1 MTQLAQCLP
10 TQITRNG
17 YASLWIKNGEPDF
30 KGIHKNKAIVKLID
44 ELGKE
49 TVVKI
54 VYAILFD
61 FCSAL
66 NFQRNMTVPQMT
78 DCALMMVDECGS
90 LRIEDYMAMFRLAK
104 AGKLGELYGKLDIM
118 DISRFMDV
126 YYELRERDA
135 ENQIRLAE
143 QKRLEQ
149 KKLASPKGEERE
161 VKINHEFF
169 KATME
174 ESIDKVREI
183 DRERRR
189 LEAESLKERRKQQR
203 EAYAKAH
210 GIELDTIKKH
220 INNKTEPD
228 QSDIDWWESFKKK
241 KK

>member
-1 MTQLAQCLP
+1 MKQLAQCLP

-30 KGIHKNKAIVKLID
+30 KGIHKNKAIVKLVD

-90 LRIEDYMAMFRLAK
+90 LRIEDYMAMFRMAK

-118 DISRFMDV
+118 DISRFMDA
-126 YYELRERDA
+126 YHEMRERDA
-135 ENQIRLAE
+135 EKQIQIDAEKKIQIAE
-143 QKRLEQ
+143 QKRKEQ
-149 KKLASPKGEERE
+149 KMLAAPKGKIVEVDLSKAIAELNRIRDENIERE
-161 VKINHEFF
+161 I
-169 KATME
+169 A
-174 ESIDKVREI
+174 
-183 DRERRR
+183 ERKNRR
-189 LEAESLKERRKQQR
+189 QQQR

-210 GIELDTIKKH
+210 GIKLESIKQS
-220 INNKTEPD
+220 INHKTEPD
-228 QSDIDWWESFKKK
+228 ANDIAWWESFKKK
-241 KK
+241 GK